1 MTTSNDTKTN
11 RLPGGINFDP
21 NMSGGDLFD
30 DGFAV
35 LGCATEQIKQ
45 AANKLFESSDDDTQ
59 SVASCLYG
67 AIWLTEIAHNMLFTA
82 SERKYLEEAQ
92 L

>member
-1 MTTSNDTKTN
+1 MADANHTKTN

-21 NMSGGDLFD
+21 SMSGGDLFD

-45 AANKLFESSDDDTQ
+45 AANKLFESTDDDAQ
-59 SVASCLYG
+59 NVATCLYG
-67 AIWLTEIAHNMLFTA
+67 AICLAEIAHNMLFTA
-82 SERKYLEEAQ
+82 SERKYLEETQ